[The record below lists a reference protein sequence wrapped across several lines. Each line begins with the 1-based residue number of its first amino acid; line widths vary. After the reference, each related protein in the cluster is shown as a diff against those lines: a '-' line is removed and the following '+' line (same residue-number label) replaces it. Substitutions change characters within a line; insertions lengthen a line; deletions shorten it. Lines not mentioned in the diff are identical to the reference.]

1 MSLPTGHRLAHYE
14 ILEPIGKG
22 GMGEVYRAKDS
33 KLGRD
38 VAIKVLPD
46 EFAENTERLRRF
58 QREAKVLASLNHPY
72 IAAIYGVEQS
82 EGTHY
87 LVLELVPG
95 ETLAERIARG
105 PIPVDEALEIAMKI
119 ATALEEAHAHGI
131 VHRDLKPANIKLTEN
146 GDIKVLDFGLAKAF
160 VEEGPDAD
168 SSMSPTLTRD
178 ATRVGVIL
186 GTAAYMSPE
195 QAKGKRV
202 DKRADVWAF
211 AAVLYEML
219 TGKSAFAA
227 EDVSET
233 LAYVLTKDPNWK
245 ALPADTPAALR
256 QTLKLCL
263 TKDAKRRMRDIC
275 DVQLAMEGAFATAA
289 VDVPSADT
297 PRSVGLRSMVL
308 VGLAGLLVG
317 AVVVGLVARSL
328 TRPSPSPV
336 TRFAIKLTSPL
347 LNVTGP
353 PLIAISPDGGTVA
366 YTGADRLYLRELGEL
381 ESRPIPNTE
390 GSNSPFFSPDGQW
403 VGFQTGN
410 RRALQKVSLAGG
422 PAVTIAETSV
432 AGASWGPDDTI
443 LFGLGQGVL
452 MRVSAEGGE
461 PQPVT
466 TLEDGEVGH
475 WRPDFLPNGPSG
487 QAALFTVWSGTLETS
502 QIAVVSL
509 DTGERR
515 ILTRGTY
522 PRYVPT
528 GHILFAQ
535 EASLWA
541 VPFDVERLEVTGAPV
556 PVVDGVSVSAAS
568 GAAHFAVAHNGT
580 LVYARGEATDI
591 ALTLVWVDRTGREEP
606 LAAEPGL
613 YQHPRISP
621 DGTRIAV
628 EVRDQEDDIWIWDLA
643 RETLTRL
650 TFDPAFDIY
659 PTWTPDGARVAFGSA
674 RGGSFNIFWKA
685 ADGTGAV
692 EPLSESE
699 NARLPYAFSTDGR
712 RLVFG
717 ETGRRHDLGVL
728 TLGEAAE
735 SILASEFNERN
746 AEISPDGRWLA
757 FQSDASGRA
766 EIYVRPFPN
775 VDEGRWQISRDGG
788 THPVWSPDGN
798 ELFYL
803 RTSEFTLGLMAVPIE
818 TEPTFVPANPAVVFE
833 GNYVGYWTG
842 RAYDIAPDGERFLMI
857 KQAMFDEGAATEL
870 ILVQNWFQD
879 LERLVPTEN

>member
-46 EFAENTERLRRF
+46 EFARDEERLRRF
-58 QREAKVLASLNHPY
+58 QREAKVLASLNHPN
-72 IAAIYGVEQS
+72 IAAIYGLEHS

-87 LVLELVPG
+87 LVLEMVEG

-105 PIPVDEALEIAMKI
+105 PIPVDEAVRIAMKI
-119 ATALEEAHAHGI
+119 ATALQEAHDRGI
-131 VHRDLKPANIKLTEN
+131 IHRDLKPANIMLTPDDN
-146 GDIKVLDFGLAKAF
+146 VKVLDFGLAKAF
-160 VEEGPDAD
+160 IEDAPDAD
-168 SSMSPTLTRD
+168 NSMSPTITRD
-178 ATRVGVIL
+178 ATRMGVIL

-219 TGKSAFAA
+219 TGKSAFAG

-233 LAYVLTKDPNWK
+233 LAYVLTKEPNWE

-263 TKDAKRRMRDIC
+263 TKDAERRVRDIG
-275 DVQLAMEGAFATAA
+275 DAWLAMEGAFATAA
-289 VDVPSADT
+289 LDVPAAEPSRPA
-297 PRSVGLRSMVL
+297 GLRSMVL

-317 AVVVGLVARSL
+317 AVVVGLAARSL

-366 YTGADRLYLRELGEL
+366 YTGTDRLYLRDLGEL

-390 GSNSPFFSPDGQW
+390 SANSPFFSPDGQW

-410 RRALQKVSLAGG
+410 RRALQKVSRSGG

-443 LFGLGQGVL
+443 LFGVDQGVL
-452 MRVSAEGGE
+452 MRVSAEGGD

-475 WRPDFLPNGPSG
+475 WRPDFLPNGPGG
-487 QAALFTVWSGTLETS
+487 QAALFTVWSGALETS

-509 DTGERR
+509 DTGERH

-541 VPFDVERLEVTGAPV
+541 VPFDVERLEVTGAPT
-556 PVVDGVSVSAAS
+556 PVVDGVAVSAIS

-580 LVYARGEATDI
+580 LVYARGDASDV
-591 ALTLVWVDRTGREEP
+591 APTLVWVDRTGREEP
-606 LAAEPGL
+606 LAAEPNSYHG
-613 YQHPRISP
+613 PRISP
-621 DGTRIAV
+621 DGTRVAV
-628 EVRDQEDDIWIWDLA
+628 EVRDQENDIWIWDLA
-643 RETLTRL
+643 R
-650 TFDPAFDIY
+650 
-659 PTWTPDGARVAFGSA
+659 
-674 RGGSFNIFWKA
+674 
-685 ADGTGAV
+685 
-692 EPLSESE
+692 
-699 NARLPYAFSTDGR
+699 R
-712 RLVFG
+712 R
-717 ETGRRHDLGVL
+717 
-728 TLGEAAE
+728 
-735 SILASEFNERN
+735 
-746 AEISPDGRWLA
+746 
-757 FQSDASGRA
+757 
-766 EIYVRPFPN
+766 
-775 VDEGRWQISRDGG
+775 
-788 THPVWSPDGN
+788 
-798 ELFYL
+798 
-803 RTSEFTLGLMAVPIE
+803 
-818 TEPTFVPANPAVVFE
+818 
-833 GNYVGYWTG
+833 
-842 RAYDIAPDGERFLMI
+842 
-857 KQAMFDEGAATEL
+857 
-870 ILVQNWFQD
+870 
-879 LERLVPTEN
+879 

>member
-1 MSLPTGHRLAHYE
+1 
-14 ILEPIGKG
+14 
-22 GMGEVYRAKDS
+22 MGEVYRAKDS

-46 EFAENTERLRRF
+46 EFARDEERLRRF
-58 QREAKVLASLNHPY
+58 QREAKVLASLNHPN
-72 IAAIYGVEQS
+72 IAAIYGLEHS

-87 LVLELVPG
+87 LVLEMVEG

-105 PIPVDEALEIAMKI
+105 PIPVDEAVRIAMKI
-119 ATALEEAHAHGI
+119 ATALQEAHDRGI
-131 VHRDLKPANIKLTEN
+131 IHRDLKPANIMLTPDDN
-146 GDIKVLDFGLAKAF
+146 VKVLDFGLAKAF
-160 VEEGPDAD
+160 IEDAPDAD
-168 SSMSPTLTRD
+168 NSMSPTITRD
-178 ATRVGVIL
+178 ATRMGVIL

-219 TGKSAFAA
+219 TGKSAFAG

-233 LAYVLTKDPNWK
+233 LAYVLTKEPNWE

-263 TKDAKRRMRDIC
+263 TKDAERRVRDIG
-275 DVQLAMEGAFATAA
+275 DAWLAMEGAFATAA
-289 VDVPSADT
+289 LDVPAAEPSRPA
-297 PRSVGLRSMVL
+297 GLRSMVL

-317 AVVVGLVARSL
+317 AVVVGLAARSL

-366 YTGADRLYLRELGEL
+366 YTGTDRLYLRDLGEL

-390 GSNSPFFSPDGQW
+390 SANSPFFSPDGQW

-410 RRALQKVSLAGG
+410 RRALQKVSRSGG

-443 LFGLGQGVL
+443 LFGVDQGVL
-452 MRVSAEGGE
+452 MRVSAEGGD

-475 WRPDFLPNGPSG
+475 WRPDFLPNGPGG
-487 QAALFTVWSGTLETS
+487 QAALFTVWSGALETS

-509 DTGERR
+509 DTGERH

-541 VPFDVERLEVTGAPV
+541 VPFDVERLEVTGAPT
-556 PVVDGVSVSAAS
+556 PVVDGVAVSAIS

-580 LVYARGEATDI
+580 LVYARGDASDV
-591 ALTLVWVDRTGREEP
+591 APTLVWVDRTGREEP
-606 LAAEPGL
+606 LAAEPNS
-613 YQHPRISP
+613 YQGPRISP
-621 DGTRIAV
+621 DGTRVAV
-628 EVRDQEDDIWIWDLA
+628 EVRDQENDIWIWDLA

-650 TFDPAFDIY
+650 TFDPALDIY
-659 PTWTPDGARVAFGSA
+659 PTWTPDGTRVAFASVRRGSL
-674 RGGSFNIFWKA
+674 NMFWKA

-692 EPLSESE
+692 EPLGESE
-699 NARLPYAFSTDGR
+699 NARAPQAFTPDGA
-712 RLVFG
+712 RLVFR
-717 ETGRRHDLGVL
+717 EAGRPSDLGVL

-735 SILASEFNERN
+735 SILASEFDESN

-757 FQSDASGRA
+757 YQSDASGRD

-788 THPVWSPDGN
+788 THPLWSPDGN

-803 RTSEFTLGLMAVPIE
+803 RSTTSLSMLRLMAVPIE
-818 TEPTFVPANPAVVFE
+818 TEPTFVPGNPAVVFDE
-833 GNYVGYWTG
+833 NYVGYTTG
-842 RAYDIAPDGERFLMI
+842 RPYDIDPDGERFLMI
-857 KQAMFDEGAATEL
+857 KQAGAGEDSATEL

>member
-1 MSLPTGHRLAHYE
+1 MWRS
-14 ILEPIGKG
+14 
-22 GMGEVYRAKDS
+22 
-33 KLGRD
+33 
-38 VAIKVLPD
+38 KVLPD

-317 AVVVGLVARSL
+317 AVVVGLAARSL

-381 ESRPIPNTE
+381 ESRPISQHRGFEQPVLL
-390 GSNSPFFSPDGQW
+390 SP
-403 VGFQTGN
+403 TGN
-410 RRALQKVSLAGG
+410 GSDSRPGTAGPYKRSRWPGDRR
-422 PAVTIAETSV
+422 
-432 AGASWGPDDTI
+432 
-443 LFGLGQGVL
+443 
-452 MRVSAEGGE
+452 
-461 PQPVT
+461 
-466 TLEDGEVGH
+466 
-475 WRPDFLPNGPSG
+475 
-487 QAALFTVWSGTLETS
+487 
-502 QIAVVSL
+502 
-509 DTGERR
+509 
-515 ILTRGTY
+515 
-522 PRYVPT
+522 
-528 GHILFAQ
+528 
-535 EASLWA
+535 
-541 VPFDVERLEVTGAPV
+541 
-556 PVVDGVSVSAAS
+556 
-568 GAAHFAVAHNGT
+568 
-580 LVYARGEATDI
+580 
-591 ALTLVWVDRTGREEP
+591 
-606 LAAEPGL
+606 
-613 YQHPRISP
+613 
-621 DGTRIAV
+621 
-628 EVRDQEDDIWIWDLA
+628 
-643 RETLTRL
+643 
-650 TFDPAFDIY
+650 
-659 PTWTPDGARVAFGSA
+659 
-674 RGGSFNIFWKA
+674 
-685 ADGTGAV
+685 
-692 EPLSESE
+692 
-699 NARLPYAFSTDGR
+699 
-712 RLVFG
+712 
-717 ETGRRHDLGVL
+717 
-728 TLGEAAE
+728 
-735 SILASEFNERN
+735 
-746 AEISPDGRWLA
+746 
-757 FQSDASGRA
+757 
-766 EIYVRPFPN
+766 
-775 VDEGRWQISRDGG
+775 
-788 THPVWSPDGN
+788 
-798 ELFYL
+798 
-803 RTSEFTLGLMAVPIE
+803 
-818 TEPTFVPANPAVVFE
+818 
-833 GNYVGYWTG
+833 
-842 RAYDIAPDGERFLMI
+842 
-857 KQAMFDEGAATEL
+857 
-870 ILVQNWFQD
+870 
-879 LERLVPTEN
+879 

>member
-1 MSLPTGHRLAHYE
+1 
-14 ILEPIGKG
+14 
-22 GMGEVYRAKDS
+22 MGEVYRAKDS

-46 EFAENTERLRRF
+46 EFARDEERLRRF
-58 QREAKVLASLNHPY
+58 QREAKVLASLNHPN
-72 IAAIYGVEQS
+72 IAAIYGLEHS

-87 LVLELVPG
+87 LVLEMVEG

-105 PIPVDEALEIAMKI
+105 PIPVDEAVRIAMKI
-119 ATALEEAHAHGI
+119 ATALQEAHDRGI
-131 VHRDLKPANIKLTEN
+131 IHRDLKPANIMLTPDDN
-146 GDIKVLDFGLAKAF
+146 VKVLDFGLAKAF
-160 VEEGPDAD
+160 IEDAPDAD
-168 SSMSPTLTRD
+168 NSMSPTITRD
-178 ATRVGVIL
+178 ATRMGVIL

-195 QAKGKRV
+195 QAKGKKV

-227 EDVSET
+227 DDVSET
-233 LAYVLTKDPNWK
+233 LAYVLTKEPNWE

-263 TKDAKRRMRDIC
+263 TKDAERRVRDIG
-275 DVQLAMEGAFATAA
+275 DAWLAMEGAFATAA
-289 VDVPSADT
+289 LDVPAAEPSRPA
-297 PRSVGLRSMVL
+297 GLRSMVL

-317 AVVVGLVARSL
+317 AVVVGLAARSL

-366 YTGADRLYLRELGEL
+366 YTGTDRLYLRDLGEL

-390 GSNSPFFSPDGQW
+390 GANSPFFSPDGQW

-410 RRALQKVSLAGG
+410 RRALQKVSRSGG

-443 LFGLGQGVL
+443 LFGVDQGVL
-452 MRVSAEGGE
+452 MRVSAEGGD

-475 WRPDFLPNGPSG
+475 WRPDFLPNGPGG
-487 QAALFTVWSGTLETS
+487 QAALFTVWSGALETS

-509 DTGERR
+509 DTGERH

-541 VPFDVERLEVTGAPV
+541 VPFDVERLEVTGAPT
-556 PVVDGVSVSAAS
+556 PVVDGVAVSAFS

-580 LVYARGEATDI
+580 LVYARGDASDV
-591 ALTLVWVDRTGREEP
+591 APTLVWVDRTGREEP
-606 LAAEPGL
+606 LAAEPNP
-613 YQHPRISP
+613 YQGPRISP
-621 DGTRIAV
+621 DGTRVAV
-628 EVRDQEDDIWIWDLA
+628 EVRDQENDIWIWDIA

-650 TFDPAFDIY
+650 TFDPALDIY
-659 PTWTPDGARVAFGSA
+659 PTWTPDGTRVAFASV
-674 RGGSFNIFWKA
+674 RGGSLNMFWKA

-692 EPLSESE
+692 EPLGESE
-699 NARLPYAFSTDGR
+699 NARAPQAFTPDGA
-712 RLVFG
+712 RLVFR
-717 ETGRRHDLGVL
+717 EAGRPGDLGVL

-735 SILASEFNERN
+735 SILASEFDESN

-757 FQSDASGRA
+757 YQSNASGRD

-788 THPVWSPDGN
+788 THPLWSPDGN

-803 RTSEFTLGLMAVPIE
+803 RSTNNLSMLELMAVPIE
-818 TEPTFVPANPAVVFE
+818 TEPTFVPGNPAVVFE
-833 GNYVGYWTG
+833 ENYVGYTIG
-842 RAYDIAPDGERFLMI
+842 RPYDIAPDGERFLMI
-857 KQAMFDEGAATEL
+857 KQAGAGEDSATEL